1 MIKKKS
7 EKRTPLHLPYKW
19 HLCELKE
26 STVKWSHHCATC
38 SLIALQSRSQFTL
51 KPQQDGNYFY
61 HPLLT
66 MKEWFISGE
75 ATQPRNIWSKTSLDG
90 CNLSLGNCCSLR
102 AINVMLSEISLSE
115 KSQNINVQCH
125 KSDTPCSSIKP
136 ECLACFNK
144 HRCTFSTFKSF
155 ASFWPSFPKAYVMY
169 WQMSSSSA
177 HKVLWNL

>member
-1 MIKKKS
+1 MFLPSCQGDITSQERNTNDYCIRIIWWFKKKS
-7 EKRTPLHLPYKW
+7 EKKTPLHLPYKW

-26 STVKWSHHCATC
+26 STLKWSHHCATC

-90 CNLSLGNCCSLR
+90 CNLSLGKCCSLR

-115 KSQNINVQCH
+115 
-125 KSDTPCSSIKP
+125 
-136 ECLACFNK
+136 
-144 HRCTFSTFKSF
+144 
-155 ASFWPSFPKAYVMY
+155 
-169 WQMSSSSA
+169 
-177 HKVLWNL
+177 NLKI

>member
-1 MIKKKS
+1 MQDVSTFMSRWHHLTGKKHKWLLYKDYLMIKKKKS

-26 STVKWSHHCATC
+26 STLKWSHHCATC
-38 SLIALQSRSQFTL
+38 SLTALQSRSQFTL

-115 KSQNINVQCH
+115 
-125 KSDTPCSSIKP
+125 
-136 ECLACFNK
+136 
-144 HRCTFSTFKSF
+144 
-155 ASFWPSFPKAYVMY
+155 
-169 WQMSSSSA
+169 
-177 HKVLWNL
+177 NLKI